1 MNSTHDPQRRARPE
15 GSQRSRPAEHQQE
28 ATREGPSEGPKPA
41 SRSRQSSFPT
51 EHRKTRAAAE
61 GWIVLTRTPGRR
73 KVLTIAVVV
82 LVVVLVWAL
91 MMNTAS
97 RTRAHDMENQM
108 VNLCNLA
115 LADRLSTTGGDHVQ
129 IAPNADLTIDK
140 LSDGVR
146 LTTRVNSDE
155 GTEAMRCTAYFAEGS
170 STKIGAVDVNL
181 GR

>member
-1 MNSTHDPQRRARPE
+1 MNSTLDPQRRVRPE
-15 GSQRSRPAEHQQE
+15 STQRARGTH
-28 ATREGPSEGPKPA
+28 RPSEHLAKRPYQDSGSGDSKPG
-41 SRSRQSSFPT
+41 RSAA

-61 GWIVLTRTPGRR
+61 GWIVLTRTPRRR
-73 KVLTIAVVV
+73 KVLAAAATV
-82 LVVVLVWAL
+82 LALMLVWAL

-115 LADRLSTTGGDHVQ
+115 LSERLSTTAGNDVQ

-146 LTTRVNSDE
+146 LTTRVNTDE

-170 STKIGAVDVNL
+170 TTKIGAVDVYL
-181 GR
+181 GQ